1 MAVGRA
7 LRIIIDSRE
16 FRVAPGQDVVIGRD
30 ASAGITIRGSDLS
43 PHHVR
48 LHDSRSGWV
57 LEDLN
62 STNGTWITGE
72 RVYRTTIDAFVLV
85 TLGRPER
92 GVVVAL
98 EPVPVRHRPPT
109 PPSRTRAPVPPSQP
123 LLPLGALIVGILLIA
138 VGVFALDWYRADIV
152 IAGQPAT
159 TASKGLELDADGLG
173 VAAAAIGGVIG
184 LLGMR
189 SSVSPRPLGLVVL
202 LTSVITGATTLWLMF
217 GPPADDESVSVPG
230 ITATADISA
239 DVGGYVTLAG
249 ATAIGIAGI
258 ALLLTPGPLPTHG
271 RR

>member
-1 MAVGRA
+1 MVDRRE
-7 LRIIIDSRE
+7 LRIVVDGRE
-16 FRVAPGQDVVIGRD
+16 HRLVSGRDVVIGRD
-30 ASAGITIRGSDLS
+30 ASAGIVVPRIELS
-43 PHHVR
+43 RRHVLLR
-48 LHDSRSGWV
+48 DGPSGWV

-62 STNGTWITGE
+62 STNGTWISGR
-72 RVYRTTIDAFVLV
+72 RVHQTTIDGFVHV
-85 TLGRPER
+85 TLGHPGE

-98 EPVPVRHRPPT
+98 EPVPASRPQ
-109 PPSRTRAPVPPSQP
+109 PSEP
-123 LLPLGALIVGILLIA
+123 LLPLGALVLGILLIA